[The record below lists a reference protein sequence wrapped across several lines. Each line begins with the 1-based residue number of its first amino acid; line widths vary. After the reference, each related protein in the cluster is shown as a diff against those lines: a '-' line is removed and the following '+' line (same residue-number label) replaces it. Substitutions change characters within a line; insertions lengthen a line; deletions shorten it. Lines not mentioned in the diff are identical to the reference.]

1 MQIVQSVPRITPAE
15 VTNVAHIARQQVVPR
30 ESEEFSLQIERV
42 FRDRNTGDEYSIC
55 IASYRRQKEAPDYTG
70 YPSWKSVKSLMG
82 RNFYG
87 PEDLEDDNVNFSFS
101 PKDLQRIT
109 NVPWT
114 KEILEGPCPFH
125 KGKTV
130 KESHLLTLVEIR
142 NEESRTY
149 RFGWVLAV
157 MDPPLWIQLTFL
169 KMYGFRRADS
179 MNNGPCIKILARRPE
194 M

>member
-1 MQIVQSVPRITPAE
+1 MQIVQSVPRITPAS

-42 FRDRNTGDEYSIC
+42 FKDRNTGREYSIGV
-55 IASYRRQKEAPDYTG
+55 ASYWRQKEGPDYTG
-70 YPSWKSVKSLMG
+70 YPNWKSVKSLMG

-87 PEDLEDDNVNFSFS
+87 PEDLEDDNVDFSFS
-101 PKDLQRIT
+101 PKDSQRIA

-125 KGKTV
+125 KGKKV
-130 KESHLLTLVEIR
+130 KESHLLTLAPIR
-142 NEESRTY
+142 NEKSGTY
-149 RFGWVLAV
+149 QFGWVLAV
-157 MDPPLWIQLTFL
+157 RNPPLWIQLKFL

-179 MNNGPCIKILARRPE
+179 TSNGQCVKILARRPN